1 VGLTFA
7 EQHYDKI
14 WGPFEIKTP
23 ATGTS
28 VATVKKQIEAQNA
41 TVEKQRKTV
50 EDLYITLDQFG
61 VFESSLAA
69 KVRFGDIQ
77 YDRAQKIA
85 NIPLPTIVQN
95 NDQAAA
101 QFETKR
107 DEDLKRDLNEAK
119 RDWQEVV
126 DAAKT
131 AGVSNKWSDH
141 ALENLAREFPDEYK
155 TLRAPILQGTEAP

>member
-1 VGLTFA
+1 M
-7 EQHYDKI
+7 
-14 WGPFEIKTP
+14 P
-23 ATGTS
+23 
-28 VATVKKQIEAQNA
+28 
-41 TVEKQRKTV
+41 
-50 EDLYITLDQFG
+50 ITHRRPSEL
-61 VFESSLAA
+61 ELSSLAA

-119 RDWQEVV
+119 RDWQEVA